1 MRILNLEIS
10 RQYGHGKGT
19 HIYGCQ
25 PILEIRIFRLKS
37 ALSQLICTPLNIANC
52 QEGSPD
58 QIGNR
63 CNLTKPQPGMAILTI
78 LPTFVCCIFTAS
90 YWRIVEVGTRQK
102 FWTLPFVLLQLYL
115 PFSEIRFAYRLFK
128 NDERVIDAKKY
139 YDITMSTL
147 GMSP

>member
-1 MRILNLEIS
+1 M
-10 RQYGHGKGT
+10 Y
-19 HIYGCQ
+19 
-25 PILEIRIFRLKS
+25 
-37 ALSQLICTPLNIANC
+37 AANC

-63 CNLTKPQPGMAILTI
+63 YNLTKPQPGMAILTI

-90 YWRIVEVGTRQK
+90 YWKMVEVGKRK
-102 FWTLPFVLLQLYL
+102 KIWTLPFVLLQLYL

-128 NDERVIDAKKY
+128 NDQSVIDVKKY

-147 GMSP
+147 GMSPYKNKKYNKVYKLRLIYVIG